1 MGGFERICWILTILA
16 SIAAIAIL
24 GTALFG
30 HQVAAPDQPGL
41 AVAGAGIAIV
51 PYVFTRAIQALGR
64 DARRRAA
71 GSSLPAALAPVAVP
85 GDEPALRETP
95 PSLAPLE
102 EPAPP
107 KAGPAV
113 ELPAA
118 APVPEPPIGLVAR
131 ERLVPPPPPP
141 RRSALERAFWVLIGI
156 LVVIIVVGI
165 ILIRNGP

>member
-16 SIAAIAIL
+16 SIAAFAIL

-30 HQVAAPDQPGL
+30 HQLAAPDQAVL

-64 DARRRAA
+64 DARQRAA
-71 GSSLPAALAPVAVP
+71 GRSLPAALAPLARP
-85 GDEPALRETP
+85 ADEPALRETP
-95 PSLAPLE
+95 PSLGPLE
-102 EPAPP
+102 ESAPP
-107 KAGPAV
+107 RAEPAV

-118 APVPEPPIGLVAR
+118 EPVPDPRKGLVAR

-141 RRSALERAFWVLIGI
+141 RRSALERAFWFLIGI

-165 ILIRNGP
+165 ILIRIGP

>member
-1 MGGFERICWILTILA
+1 MWGFERICWILTILA

-30 HQVAAPDQPGL
+30 HQLAAPDQVVL

-51 PYVFTRAIQALGR
+51 PYIFTRAIQALGR

-71 GSSLPAALAPVAVP
+71 VRSLPAALAPVAVS
-85 GDEPALRETP
+85 GDEPAPPETQ

-102 EPAPP
+102 DPAPP
-107 KAGPAV
+107 RAEPAV

-118 APVPEPPIGLVAR
+118 VPVPEPPIGLVAR